1 MPPMPSPATLSKSAL
16 LGELQG
22 LEGMD
27 VDTGLT
33 DRTVMHFRVAIEVNR
48 PVEVAVRRVAVEVF
62 RKKKRV
68 GADGHEFASGD
79 RALHNLGKILMQQR
93 LAAGDH
99 HDRRAA
105 FVDRREAVSKRQA
118 LV

>member
-1 MPPMPSPATLSKSAL
+1 DGNAKSAL
-16 LGELQG
+16 LCELQG
-22 LEGMD
+22 LKGTV

-48 PVEVAVRRVAVEVF
+48 PVEGAVRRVTVEVF

-68 GADGHEFASGD
+68 GADGHEFVFGR

-99 HDRRAA
+99 YDRRAA
-105 FVDRREAVSKRQA
+105 FVDRREAVGNRQA
-118 LV
+118 LVE